1 MHSSGGRERCAP
13 GEVARDRA
21 RGAGASPRDECVFFP
36 CSSSVVHVPG
46 VNDIQSSSSTS
57 QNMSQISRQ
66 LNQSQ
71 VAWAGSRPPFPGQVW
86 VSVRALPPGAQR
98 VQSTW
103 AVLTLHPSSEKGRH
117 TELAAA
123 HPERSRA
130 PRSTGH
136 PKGTL
141 RTGSPAMV
149 PNPVSAAFSPGSL
162 REVLGNLGEG
172 RAPRGPRSGAS
183 LIAWDLYFPGPGVC
197 ENISAG
203 THAAQCGRCEDGCPL
218 G

>member
-1 MHSSGGRERCAP
+1 MHSSGGREWCAL

-21 RGAGASPRDECVFFP
+21 RGAGASPRDECVCFP

-103 AVLTLHPSSEKGRH
+103 AVLNLHPSSEKGRH
-117 TELAAA
+117 SELQLTTPNAAGLPGA
-123 HPERSRA
+123 LA
-130 PRSTGH
+130 
-136 PKGTL
+136 TL
-141 RTGSPAMV
+141 R
-149 PNPVSAAFSPGSL
+149 
-162 REVLGNLGEG
+162 VL
-172 RAPRGPRSGAS
+172 
-183 LIAWDLYFPGPGVC
+183 
-197 ENISAG
+197 
-203 THAAQCGRCEDGCPL
+203 
-218 G
+218 